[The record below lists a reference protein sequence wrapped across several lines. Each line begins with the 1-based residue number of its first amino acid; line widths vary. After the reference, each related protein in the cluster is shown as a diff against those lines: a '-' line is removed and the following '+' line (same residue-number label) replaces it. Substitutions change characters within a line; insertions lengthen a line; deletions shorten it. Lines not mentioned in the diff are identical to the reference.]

1 MGRNDN
7 EKIARL
13 VALAKD
19 GDRPAFS
26 EIVRLLMKP
35 IVALTY
41 RMTRD
46 HDVARDLAQETFVT
60 AWERVGTFRG
70 DARFESWL
78 YRIAYNKTLN
88 HLDRVRR
95 EVSPDAIGDELASD
109 VASNPEA
116 SLHQSDLQADIL
128 AFAAQLPPQQRIVF
142 DLRFYK
148 GMSFGEIAD
157 ATEKAVGT
165 VKTHYREAVGKLRYF
180 ARERG
185 WR

>member
-1 MGRNDN
+1 MGCNDD
-7 EKIARL
+7 EKIAGL
-13 VALAKD
+13 VTLAKE

-46 HDVARDLAQETFVT
+46 HDLARDLAQETFVT
-60 AWERVGTFRG
+60 AWEKIGTFRG

-88 HLDRVRR
+88 QLDKVRR
-95 EVSPDAIGDELASD
+95 EVSPDAIGDQPAGD

-116 SLHQSDLQADIL
+116 SLYQSDLQTDIL

-148 GMSFGEIAD
+148 GMSFGEVAD
-157 ATEKAVGT
+157 ATEKAEGT
-165 VKTHYREAVGKLRYF
+165 VKTHYRQAVEKLRHF